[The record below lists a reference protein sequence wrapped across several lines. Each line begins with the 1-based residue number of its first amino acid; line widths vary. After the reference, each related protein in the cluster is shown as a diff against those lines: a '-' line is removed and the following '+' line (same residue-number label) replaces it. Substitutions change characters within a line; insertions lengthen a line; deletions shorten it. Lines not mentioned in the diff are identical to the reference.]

1 MYLISNFDVFNF
13 PFLFAFHFR
22 FRLRFRYNF
31 LYTFSFRVI
40 YFTMGGHAHLYL
52 ICHRAPVI
60 NCPSILQIIPQK
72 KGPKYFGNLS
82 NCICYICLACNFLY
96 FSLFFSLANQ
106 KRDSMPNLIR
116 RKEQSVSCR
125 CCCCP
130 EDKRAVD
137 FDLNRCQ
144 ELWKWFFFMVGGGK
158 RKGCLLGLWK
168 GFPSWLLM
176 VLLKMRWAQNIN
188 QMLS

>member
-13 PFLFAFHFR
+13 PFRFH
-22 FRLRFRYNF
+22 FRLRFHYNF

-72 KGPKYFGNLS
+72 KVQNISGIYLTVSVIFVWHVTFF
-82 NCICYICLACNFLY
+82 IF
-96 FSLFFSLANQ
+96 LFFFWLANQ

-116 RKEQSVSCR
+116 RKEQSVRCR
-125 CCCCP
+125 CCCP

-137 FDLNRCQ
+137 FDLKRCQ
-144 ELWKWFFFMVGGGK
+144 ELWKWFFFMAGGGK
-158 RKGCLLGLWK
+158 GCLVGLWK